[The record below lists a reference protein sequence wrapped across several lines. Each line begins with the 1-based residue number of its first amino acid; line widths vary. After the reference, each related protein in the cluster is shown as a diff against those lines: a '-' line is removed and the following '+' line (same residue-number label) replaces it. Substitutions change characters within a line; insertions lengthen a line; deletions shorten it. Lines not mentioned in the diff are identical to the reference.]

1 MFRNILPQDSRSP
14 LQAACEGGYIGI
26 VKLLIQSNAN
36 IELKN
41 KVGVVL
47 LIIHNAF
54 VILHLQEGRTAL
66 MIACWKGHL
75 PIVMEM
81 IRTGAKTDIQDQVCV
96 CVCVCTYPQND
107 DSQSM
112 CTCVCGVQEGL
123 TSLMLA
129 AQNGYAE
136 IVEALLNANAN
147 PNITENVN
155 IE

>member
-1 MFRNILPQDSRSP
+1 
-14 LQAACEGGYIGI
+14 
-26 VKLLIQSNAN
+26 
-36 IELKN
+36 
-41 KVGVVL
+41 
-47 LIIHNAF
+47 
-54 VILHLQEGRTAL
+54 

-75 PIVMEM
+75 LIVMEL
-81 IRTGAKTDIQDQVCV
+81 IRTGAKTDIQDQV